1 MTRRKA
7 FTLIE
12 LLVVIAII
20 GLLMAI
26 LLPALNKVREQGKR
40 SACMNNLKQLNLA
53 WTMYAQANNDKLVNG
68 GPIGGPPIGQVD
80 DTPPPEFGC
89 DPSIKDGKAVPPTIT
104 NTGGDFLTFHNKEI
118 PWVGAG
124 WGTTIP
130 GGGYQTAPECQ
141 QRCAI
146 QTGALWRYTGQEKLY
161 RCPTGEKNELVTY
174 TIIDSMNGKYM
185 YSGCSTNGFPP
196 VPRALCV
203 KNLSQI
209 KKAADRIVFLDEGIL
224 SPDSYAVNYA
234 CPSWFDPP
242 MVRHGNG
249 TNASYADGHAARMMW
264 RAQETL
270 QAGKENTYNYTPTS
284 CSGKSDLYKMQVRC
298 WGKVGYT
305 LDSKCTYSP
314 ED

>member
-40 SACMNNLKQLNLA
+40 SVCMSNLKQLTLA
-53 WTMYAQANNDKLVNG
+53 WIMYAQANNDRLVNG
-68 GPIGGPPIGQVD
+68 APMDPGDPCPPGMDCPSKDKCAAKAPVPTGPGDLFGLLHQKELPWIGVAWI
-80 DTPPPEFGC
+80 
-89 DPSIKDGKAVPPTIT
+89 PS
-104 NTGGDFLTFHNKEI
+104 
-118 PWVGAG
+118 
-124 WGTTIP
+124 GTTP
-130 GGGYQTAPECQ
+130 YLPADECC

-146 QTGALWRYTGQEKLY
+146 QTGALWRYVGQEKIY
-161 RCPTGEKNELVTY
+161 RCPTGEKNALVTY
-174 TIIDSMNGKYM
+174 PIIDSMNGKYTWNACTG
-185 YSGCSTNGFPP
+185 SGNISQS
-196 VPRALCV
+196 LCI

-209 KKAADRIVFLDEGIL
+209 KKAADRIVFLDEGTL
-224 SPDSYAVNYA
+224 SPDSYAVNYS

-249 TNASYADGHAARMMW
+249 TNSSYADGHAARLMW

-270 QAGKENTYNYTPTS
+270 QAGKENSYGYTPTT
-284 CSGKSDLYKMQVRC
+284 CQGKSDVYKMQVRC
-298 WGKVGYT
+298 WGKVDYT
-305 LDSKCTYSP
+305 LDSKCTYSL